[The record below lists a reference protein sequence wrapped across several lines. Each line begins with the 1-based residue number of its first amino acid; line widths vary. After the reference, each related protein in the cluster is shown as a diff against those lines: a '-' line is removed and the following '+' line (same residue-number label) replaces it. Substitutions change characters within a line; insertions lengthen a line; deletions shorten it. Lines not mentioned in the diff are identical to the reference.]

1 MSTKILKVFLIILI
15 VINLTFSQDDI
26 IFSQDS
32 GFYGSEFLLTLSTSS
47 ELESLKIYYTTDG
60 TNPSNSNTTKI
71 YTEPIQIKDRSN
83 EPNIYSNY
91 EEDMD
96 SPLSISINYGY
107 KKPDYL
113 IEKAMVVR
121 AVIKNGKNFGKIMSR
136 IYFIISG
143 DLAQFKK
150 YTIVSLVINPED
162 LFDPEKGIYVTGNQF
177 IEYKKS
183 EKYNPEIDWDP
194 DLECNFYMKGSDWE
208 REASMTIFENGKI
221 SIEQNVGVRI
231 KGATSRDLPQK
242 SFNIFARKK
251 YGNKKIK
258 SSTLFPN
265 NKDING
271 NPINEYNSIS
281 LRSIPN
287 EERSRD
293 FFVNKIIHETKN
305 QATLDMKESIL
316 FLNGEL
322 WGMYT
327 ITEKFS
333 KDFFESH
340 YNIPKEDI
348 IFTKEGKMD
357 EDTTKEITDL
367 YNFMDL
373 YSKKDLSNE
382 NNYKE
387 VCNFIDIDS
396 LIEHYATGIY
406 IVMID
411 WPNNNY
417 RMWKSNKTG
426 DNFYY
431 DGKWRFMGYDFDY
444 TMGNTYDDFGD
455 VECYEYNMF
464 NRVERSKRKPPTNL
478 FIALLK
484 NEEFKNKFMKSYEEF
499 INNIMPMD
507 KINSIIEKFKEEI
520 AYLIAYSYKRW
531 SGYLGSSKKETFK
544 DAFVNYNK
552 ILKNLNIFFE
562 KRPKYTLENMKNYLS
577 QLE

>member
-15 VINLTFSQDDI
+15 VINSTFSQDDI

-107 KKPDYL
+107 KKPEYL

-194 DLECNFYMKGSDWE
+194 DLKCNFYMKGSDWE

-271 NPINEYNSIS
+271 NPINEYDSIS

-333 KDFFESH
+333 KDFLKV
-340 YNIPKEDI
+340 II
-348 IFTKEGKMD
+348 IFQ
-357 EDTTKEITDL
+357 
-367 YNFMDL
+367 
-373 YSKKDLSNE
+373 KK
-382 NNYKE
+382 
-387 VCNFIDIDS
+387 I
-396 LIEHYATGIY
+396 
-406 IVMID
+406 
-411 WPNNNY
+411 
-417 RMWKSNKTG
+417 
-426 DNFYY
+426 
-431 DGKWRFMGYDFDY
+431 
-444 TMGNTYDDFGD
+444 
-455 VECYEYNMF
+455 
-464 NRVERSKRKPPTNL
+464 L
-478 FIALLK
+478 FLQ
-484 NEEFKNKFMKSYEEF
+484 
-499 INNIMPMD
+499 
-507 KINSIIEKFKEEI
+507 
-520 AYLIAYSYKRW
+520 
-531 SGYLGSSKKETFK
+531 KKEKWMKTQ
-544 DAFVNYNK
+544 
-552 ILKNLNIFFE
+552 LK
-562 KRPKYTLENMKNYLS
+562 K
-577 QLE
+577 